1 MHDPD
6 QSAPDQLP
14 PQPATPDPAS
24 PYMSSPSPD
33 SPRPIPIDYRL
44 HQLTESLAQQLD
56 PDEVTEALARLQPAE
71 APLRA
76 MIVGLG
82 LLLAERSVKATSEY
96 LRQAPLL
103 IDRLAEAEW
112 GPWVG
117 VGMKIAARSAVT
129 AVRYFRES
137 PSLFADIESIDLRR
151 LALECAERCAERDA
165 GLALELLRQAPAIIR
180 VLPPDLPVEPS
191 HDPVGAQQVSVRR
204 WAELGERLAEQ
215 DPILASEYFKQ
226 SALLLLHLPAS
237 ALQVWAE
244 LGGTLVQPNQL
255 GKPDYL
261 PALEYFRVSPEWVGA
276 VTPPELRPQLLHLV
290 RAMTD
295 EPPDRRVQLLKQVPP
310 WLQTV
315 SSLPHRSW
323 LLDQAGTLAGESP
336 AAAIALLSKGGELVR
351 RFLLRSP
358 QASVTATGL
367 ADDQEWR
374 PRMED
379 WVAHGRRLLTRSPDA
394 GLAYFRLESS
404 AAEQYLDH
412 AAGGLSLR
420 QVARTLMLFAEG
432 LSGYS
437 VTIRPIQ
444 GGPPDDAMDRP
455 LPAQLPYREGRTIFL
470 PPFVSEF
477 GSPEENFRYYRVMT
491 AYQAAQL
498 EFGAFVIGPEAVI
511 ELAGS
516 FVGGSRSAGVENG
529 PAVSENASDTPDTP
543 DTPDTVDKLFGR
555 FIAPALADDLWK
567 IAEGGRIDACLRRAY
582 PGLRS
587 DLDLVV
593 GYTLFLRPS
602 FASTRS
608 AGPTG
613 QTGPIGLTKSAAEA
627 VAAGR
632 SGPSTAEQ
640 VVELLLQLS
649 MAGRTKEP
657 VPQGLESLL
666 YELGGLLQQVQRPE
680 ATAADSLRVACECCL
695 LLTRRCTG
703 EMEQSA
709 APEPSST
716 APSGNP
722 LGQAGAPIAQ
732 GEPGNYRPV
741 SEPQY
746 RGRQGGQ
753 RGPSAAVPLS
763 TGQRP
768 PASTTLSST
777 VRRSTHQPGPAPVDD
792 GATATA
798 GGADPDPSPDA
809 DTIGAHDAITPGDGS
824 REGADAG
831 LFAYPEWD
839 ESIQDYRPGWC
850 TVHERVMEVSIESGE
865 PGGLGETDRAAA
877 LFVDQILAD
886 YRGQLSLL
894 RKMFERLRPDRFKKL
909 RRREAGEEIDL
920 DAAIEAVIDRRV
932 GRTPSD
938 KLYIQR
944 DRRERDVAVA
954 LMVDVSGSTGQ
965 VLLDRMGPRSLQ
977 PESAARRPIESSG
990 RSIIQIEKESVLL
1003 LAEAVS
1009 AVGDALAVYA
1019 YSGDGRD
1026 RVDVYLVKEFD
1037 EPYGRRIGERIGAM
1051 RALVQNRDG
1060 TAIRHATRKLLLREA
1075 KTRLLLWLSDGR
1087 PFDRDYE
1094 GAHALADTRQA
1105 LWEARRARVR
1115 TFCITVDRR
1124 GEDYQAALFA
1134 PGHYAVIDDVRQLPE
1149 RLPRIYRRVTT

>member
-1 MHDPD
+1 M
-6 QSAPDQLP
+6 A
-14 PQPATPDPAS
+14 
-24 PYMSSPSPD
+24 
-33 SPRPIPIDYRL
+33 
-44 HQLTESLAQQLD
+44 ESLSQQLD
-56 PDEVTEALARLQPAE
+56 PDEVAEALTRLQPAE
-71 APLRA
+71 ASLRA
-76 MIVGLG
+76 MIMGLG
-82 LLLAERSVKATSEY
+82 LLLAERSVKATGEY

-137 PSLFADIESIDLRR
+137 PSVFADIESIDLRR
-151 LALECAERCAERDA
+151 LALECADRCAERDA
-165 GLALELLRQAPAIIR
+165 GLALELLRQAPAVIR
-180 VLPPDLPVEPS
+180 VLPPELSPGPS
-191 HDPVGAQQVSVRR
+191 HDPAGARAESVRR

-215 DPILASEYFKQ
+215 DSILASEYFKH
-226 SALLLLHLPAS
+226 SALFLLHLPAS
-237 ALQVWAE
+237 ALRVWAE

-261 PALEYFRVSPEWVGA
+261 PALEYFRVSPEWLGA

-295 EPPDRRVQLLKQVPP
+295 EPPDRRVHLLKQVPQ
-310 WLQTV
+310 WLQAV
-315 SSLPHRSW
+315 SSLPHRCW
-323 LLDQAGTLAGESP
+323 LLERAGALAGQSP

-351 RFLLRSP
+351 RFLLRAP
-358 QASVTATGL
+358 QSGLTAAGG
-367 ADDQEWR
+367 AGEEEWR
-374 PRMED
+374 RRMEE
-379 WVAHGRRLLTRSPDA
+379 WVAHGRGLLTRSPEA

-420 QVARTLMLFAEG
+420 PVARTLTLFAEG

-437 VTIRPIQ
+437 VTIQPIQ
-444 GGPPDDAMDRP
+444 GGPSDEATARS
-455 LPAQLPYREGRTIFL
+455 LPARLPYREGRTIFL

-477 GSPEENFRYYRVMT
+477 GSPDENFRYYRVMT

-498 EFGAFVIGPEAVI
+498 EFGAFQVDRKAVS

-516 FVGGSRSAGVENG
+516 
-529 PAVSENASDTPDTP
+529 
-543 DTPDTVDKLFGR
+543 LFGTGGTAR
-555 FIAPALADDLWK
+555 VEGAPMASEGAPGMPGTVEELFSRLLSPALAPVLAPLLVPLLANDLWN

-582 PGLRS
+582 PGLRG

-602 FASTRS
+602 LGVTGSMESTE
-608 AGPTG
+608 
-613 QTGPIGLTKSAAEA
+613 SAAEA
-627 VAAGR
+627 VAAVR
-632 SGPSTAEQ
+632 SGPSTVEQ

-657 VPQGLESLL
+657 VPPGLESLL
-666 YELGGLLQQVQRPE
+666 YELGGLLQQVQRPGT
-680 ATAADSLRVACECCL
+680 TAADALRVACECYL

-703 EMEQSA
+703 EMEQAATPESSSA
-709 APEPSST
+709 TPSS
-716 APSGNP
+716 NP

-732 GEPGNYRPV
+732 GQPGNYRPV
-741 SEPQY
+741 AEPQY
-746 RGRQGGQ
+746 RGRQGGT

-763 TGQRP
+763 KGP
-768 PASTTLSST
+768 FPLASATPSLPDRSS
-777 VRRSTHQPGPAPVDD
+777 VHQPGQPPVGE

-798 GGADPDPSPDA
+798 GGGEPGASPATEPPGLGGAMAADDGRRA
-809 DTIGAHDAITPGDGS
+809 GA
-824 REGADAG
+824 EAG
-831 LFAYPEWD
+831 LFSYPEWD

-850 TVHERVMEVSIESGE
+850 TVHELAMESSIELGTSGEAGE
-865 PGGLGETDRAAA
+865 PGRAAA
-877 LFVDQILAD
+877 SFADQILAD

-909 RRREAGEEIDL
+909 KRREAGEEIDL
-920 DAAIEAVIDRRV
+920 DAAIEAAIDRRV

-938 KLYIQR
+938 KLYQQR

-954 LMVDVSGSTGQ
+954 LLVDVSGSTGQ
-965 VLLDRMGPRSLQ
+965 VLLDRPGLRSLQ
-977 PESAARRPIESSG
+977 PASAAGPPVESPG

-1026 RVDVYLVKEFD
+1026 RVDFYLVKDFD

-1051 RALVQNRDG
+1051 TALVQNRDG
-1060 TAIRHATRKLLLREA
+1060 TAIRHATRKLLRREA

-1105 LWEARRARVR
+1105 LVEARRARVR

-1134 PGHYAVIDDVRQLPE
+1134 PNQYAVIDDVRQLPE
-1149 RLPRIYRRVTT
+1149 RLPWLYQRVTT

>member
-6 QSAPDQLP
+6 QSEPGQWP
-14 PQPATPDPAS
+14 PHPAS
-24 PYMSSPSPD
+24 SGPSSHDPS
-33 SPRPIPIDYRL
+33 SIDHRL
-44 HQLTESLAQQLD
+44 RQLAESLASQLD
-56 PDEVTEALARLQPAE
+56 PDEVAEALARLQPAE

-151 LALECAERCAERDA
+151 LALECADRCAERDA

-180 VLPPDLPVEPS
+180 VLPPELPLEPS
-191 HDPVGAQQVSVRR
+191 HDPVGAQAESVRQ

-215 DPILASEYFKQ
+215 DSILASEYFKQ

-276 VTPPELRPQLLHLV
+276 ITPPELRPQLLHLV

-295 EPPDRRVQLLKQVPP
+295 EPPDRRVQLLKQMPQ
-310 WLQTV
+310 WLQAV

-323 LLDQAGTLAGESP
+323 LLEWAGTLAGESP
-336 AAAIALLSKGGELVR
+336 AAAIALLSKGGELVW
-351 RFLLRSP
+351 RFLLRAP
-358 QASVTATGL
+358 QAGVTAAGP

-374 PRMED
+374 RRMDD
-379 WVAHGRRLLTRSPDA
+379 WVAHGRLLLTRSPEA

-420 QVARTLMLFAEG
+420 HVARTLMLFAEG

-444 GGPPDDAMDRP
+444 GGSSDEAMTRP
-455 LPAQLPYREGRTIFL
+455 LPDQLPYREGQALFL

-498 EFGAFVIGPEAVI
+498 EFGAFEIGSEAVI
-511 ELAGS
+511 KLAGL
-516 FVGGSRSAGVENG
+516 FVGIGRLAGAENG
-529 PAVSENASDTPDTP
+529 PAASEDAPDTP

-555 FIAPALADDLWK
+555 FVAPALANDLWK

-602 FASTRS
+602 FAST
-608 AGPTG
+608 GE
-613 QTGPIGLTKSAAEA
+613 SAAEA

-632 SGPSTAEQ
+632 SGPSTTEQ

-680 ATAADSLRVACECCL
+680 ATAADALRVACECCL

-703 EMEQSA
+703 EMEQA
-709 APEPSST
+709 ATPESSST

-732 GEPGNYRPV
+732 GEPGDYRPV

-763 TGQRP
+763 KGQ
-768 PASTTLSST
+768 PAPVSITPSLPDRSSQYQPA
-777 VRRSTHQPGPAPVDD
+777 RHQPGPAPVGE
-792 GATATA
+792 GATVAV
-798 GGADPDPSPDA
+798 GGGDPDPSPDA
-809 DTIGAHDAITPGDGS
+809 DTIGANGPITPGDGS
-824 REGADAG
+824 RAGAEAG

-839 ESIQDYRPGWC
+839 ESTQDYRPGWC
-850 TVHERVMEVSIESGE
+850 TVHERVMEVSIEPGE
-865 PGGLGETDRAAA
+865 PGESGEAGRAAA
-877 LFVDQILAD
+877 SFADQILTD

-909 RRREAGEEIDL
+909 KRREAGEEIDL

-954 LMVDVSGSTGQ
+954 LLVDVSGSTGQ
-965 VLLDRMGPRSLQ
+965 VLLDRPGP
-977 PESAARRPIESSG
+977 SAGSPG

-1060 TAIRHATRKLLLREA
+1060 TAIRHATRKLLRREA
-1075 KTRLLLWLSDGR
+1075 NTRLLLWLSDGR

-1149 RLPRIYRRVTT
+1149 RLPRIYQRVTT

>member
-6 QSAPDQLP
+6 QLP
-14 PQPATPDPAS
+14 PHPASPDPAS
-24 PYMSSPSPD
+24 PSPASPC
-33 SPRPIPIDYRL
+33 PPPIDHRL
-44 HQLTESLAQQLD
+44 RRLAESLAQQLD
-56 PDEVTEALARLQPAE
+56 PDEAAEALARLQPAV

-96 LRQAPLL
+96 FRQAPLL
-103 IDRLAEAEW
+103 VDRLTEAEW

-137 PSLFADIESIDLRR
+137 PSLFADLDSIDLRR
-151 LALECAERCAERDA
+151 IALECADRCAERDA
-165 GLALELLRQAPAIIR
+165 GLALELLRQAPAVIR
-180 VLPPDLPVEPS
+180 VLPPELPVEPS
-191 HDPVGAQQVSVRR
+191 HDHASAQAESVRR

-215 DPILASEYFKQ
+215 DAILASEYFKQ

-276 VTPPELRPQLLHLV
+276 ITPPELRPQLLHLV
-290 RAMTD
+290 RALTD
-295 EPPDRRVQLLKQVPP
+295 EPPDRRVQLLKQAPQ

-323 LLDQAGTLAGESP
+323 LLERAGTLARESP

-351 RFLLRSP
+351 RFLLRVP
-358 QASVTATGL
+358 QAGVTAAGP
-367 ADDQEWR
+367 AEDQEWR
-374 PRMED
+374 RRIDD
-379 WVAHGRRLLTRSPDA
+379 WVAHGRLLLTRSPEA

-437 VTIRPIQ
+437 VTIQPIQ
-444 GGPPDDAMDRP
+444 GGRSDEDTARP
-455 LPAQLPYREGRTIFL
+455 LPVQLPYREGRTIFL

-498 EFGAFVIGPEAVI
+498 EFGAFEISADAVI
-511 ELAGS
+511 ELAGL
-516 FVGGSRSAGVENG
+516 FVGAGRSAGVENG
-529 PAVSENASDTPDTP
+529 PAASESAPDTP
-543 DTPDTVDKLFGR
+543 ETVEELFSR
-555 FIAPALADDLWK
+555 FMAPALANDLWK
-567 IAEGGRIDACLRRAY
+567 IAECGRIDACLRRAY
-582 PGLRS
+582 PGLRN

-602 FASTRS
+602 FASTGES
-608 AGPTG
+608 AV
-613 QTGPIGLTKSAAEA
+613 EA
-627 VAAGR
+627 VSAGR
-632 SGPSTAEQ
+632 SGPSTTEQ

-657 VPQGLESLL
+657 VPQGLESLI
-666 YELGGLLQQVQRPE
+666 YELGGLLQRVQRPE
-680 ATAADSLRVACECCL
+680 ATASDALRVACECCL
-695 LLTRRCTG
+695 LLIGRCTG
-703 EMEQSA
+703 EMEQTS
-709 APEPSST
+709 APESSST
-716 APSGNP
+716 LPSDNP
-722 LGQAGAPIAQ
+722 LGQAGAPIAH

-763 TGQRP
+763 AGQRP
-768 PASTTLSST
+768 PASATPSLTDL
-777 VRRSTHQPGPAPVDD
+777 RSKHQPGQAPA
-792 GATATA
+792 GESATVTA
-798 GGADPDPSPDA
+798 GGADPDQSPQA
-809 DTIGAHDAITPGDGS
+809 DTMGAHGPNTQGDGS
-824 REGADAG
+824 QAGAEAG

-839 ESIQDYRPGWC
+839 ESTQDYRPGWC
-850 TVHERVMEVSIESGE
+850 TVHERVMEVSVE
-865 PGGLGETDRAAA
+865 PGGEDEADRASASFA
-877 LFVDQILAD
+877 DQMLAD

-909 RRREAGEEIDL
+909 KRRDAGEEIDL
-920 DAAIEAVIDRRV
+920 DAAIEAVIDRRA

-954 LMVDVSGSTGQ
+954 LLVDVSGSTGQ
-965 VLLDRMGPRSLQ
+965 VLLDQRGPRSLQ
-977 PESAARRPIESSG
+977 TEPASRPTIESSG

-1009 AVGDALAVYA
+1009 TVGDALAVYA

-1051 RALVQNRDG
+1051 KALVQNRDG
-1060 TAIRHATRKLLLREA
+1060 TAIRHATRKLLRREA
-1075 KTRLLLWLSDGR
+1075 RTRLLLWLSDGR

-1134 PGHYAVIDDVRQLPE
+1134 PSHYAVIDDVRQLPE
-1149 RLPRIYRRVTT
+1149 RLPWLYQRVTT

>member
-1 MHDPD
+1 MNDPD
-6 QSAPDQLP
+6 QSVPDQLP
-14 PQPATPDPAS
+14 PHTPLPDSASADPTPPSPAS
-24 PYMSSPSPD
+24 
-33 SPRPIPIDYRL
+33 IDRRL
-44 HQLTESLAQQLD
+44 HQLAESLARQLD
-56 PDEVTEALARLQPAE
+56 PDEVAEALTRLQPAE
-71 APLRA
+71 APLRS
-76 MIVGLG
+76 MIAGLG

-151 LALECAERCAERDA
+151 LVLECADRCADRDA
-165 GLALELLRQAPAIIR
+165 GLSLELLRQAPAVIR
-180 VLPPDLPVEPS
+180 VLPPEVPLERSD
-191 HDPVGAQQVSVRR
+191 DPAGAQADWVRR

-215 DPILASEYFKQ
+215 DSILASEYFKH
-226 SALLLLHLPAS
+226 SPLLLLHLPAS
-237 ALQVWAE
+237 SLHVWAE

-276 VTPPELRPQLLHLV
+276 VTPPELRPQLLRLV

-295 EPPDRRVQLLKQVPP
+295 ETPDRRVQLLKQVPQ
-310 WLQTV
+310 WLQNV

-323 LLDQAGTLAGESP
+323 LLEQAGMLVGERP
-336 AAAIALLSKGGELVR
+336 AAAIALLSNGGELVR
-351 RFLLRSP
+351 RFILRTP
-358 QASVTATGL
+358 HAGMTGAGF
-367 ADDQEWR
+367 ADHQEWR
-374 PRMED
+374 RRMED
-379 WVAHGRRLLTRSPDA
+379 WVAHGRLLLTRSPEA

-432 LSGYS
+432 LSGYAVS
-437 VTIRPIQ
+437 IRPIQ
-444 GGPPDDAMDRP
+444 GGPSDGADEADEATAR
-455 LPAQLPYREGRTIFL
+455 LPAQLPYREERTIFL

-498 EFGAFVIGPEAVI
+498 EFGAFVIGPEAVR
-511 ELAGS
+511 EVARSFFGS
-516 FVGGSRSAGVENG
+516 GRSAGPEKAPSASEALPGSPGTVE
-529 PAVSENASDTPDTP
+529 E
-543 DTPDTVDKLFGR
+543 LFTR
-555 FIAPALADDLWK
+555 FSAPVLADDLWK

-602 FASTRS
+602 IGSTD
-608 AGPTG
+608 AG
-613 QTGPIGLTKSAAEA
+613 A

-657 VPQGLESLL
+657 VPPGLESLL
-666 YELGGLLQQVQRPE
+666 YELGGLLQQVQRE
-680 ATAADSLRVACECCL
+680 GATAADALRVACECCL
-695 LLTRRCTG
+695 ILTQRCTG
-703 EMEQSA
+703 EMEHAA
-709 APEPSST
+709 APESAS
-716 APSGNP
+716 AEPSGNP
-722 LGQAGAPIAQ
+722 LGQAGAPIAR
-732 GEPGNYRPV
+732 GDPWDYRSV

-763 TGQRP
+763 KGQSP
-768 PASTTLSST
+768 PVSTTPSLPDRSSND
-777 VRRSTHQPGPAPVDD
+777 RPARHQPGSAPV
-792 GATATA
+792 
-798 GGADPDPSPDA
+798 GGGVTEAVGEGDSDTSPEA
-809 DTIGAHDAITPGDGS
+809 EPFRVHGPITPGDGV
-824 REGADAG
+824 RAGAEAG

-850 TVHERVMEVSIESGE
+850 TVHERVMETTNE
-865 PGGLGETDRAAA
+865 PSETDRAAA
-877 LFVDQILAD
+877 AFADQILAD

-909 RRREAGEEIDL
+909 KRREAGEEIDL
-920 DAAIEAVIDRRV
+920 DAAIEAAIDRRV

-954 LMVDVSGSTGQ
+954 LLVDVSGSTGQ
-965 VLLDRMGPRSLQ
+965 VLDRLGPRSLQ
-977 PESAARRPIESSG
+977 PGQTESTVRAPIELSG
-990 RSIIQIEKESVLL
+990 RSIIQIERESVLL

-1026 RVDVYLVKEFD
+1026 QVDVYLVKEFD

-1051 RALVQNRDG
+1051 KALVQNRDG
-1060 TAIRHATRKLLLREA
+1060 TAIRHATRKLLRREA

-1105 LWEARRARVR
+1105 LREARRARVR

-1124 GEDYQAALFA
+1124 GEDYQAALFT

-1149 RLPRIYRRVTT
+1149 RLPRIYQRVTT